1 MILLLGVNEVAGGKR
16 SLDWVC
22 WWSGLIYNRFME
34 KGIVAR
40 KSDPV
45 GSAKIYYKL
54 LSLGM
59 WFPLDYIQLSRN

>member
-34 KGIVAR
+34 KGIVSR
-40 KSDPV
+40 KADPV

-59 WFPLDYIQLSRN
+59 WFPLYYIQLSRN

>member
-1 MILLLGVNEVAGGKR
+1 MILLLGVNEVAGGKG
-16 SLDWVC
+16 SLDCVC

-45 GSAKIYYKL
+45 GSAKII
-54 LSLGM
+54 SC
-59 WFPLDYIQLSRN
+59 FP